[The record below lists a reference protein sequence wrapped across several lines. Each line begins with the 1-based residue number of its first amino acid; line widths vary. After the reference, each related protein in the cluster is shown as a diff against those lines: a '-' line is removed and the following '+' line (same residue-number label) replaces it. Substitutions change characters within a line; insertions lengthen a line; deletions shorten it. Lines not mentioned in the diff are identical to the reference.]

1 MVPQCPFRPTVHQL
15 RDGDLPVCVQAVL
28 NTWARNLAVVVHC
41 RASYHRGPLAAAA
54 LARRLCNLELTAIWR
69 TLSEARV
76 IWPGFLHQQACHP
89 HNFHSLVD
97 GMRWVENITPDLGLW
112 QDPSAMIQTQSR
124 IDDAANQTC
133 LRID

>member
-1 MVPQCPFRPTVHQL
+1 MVPQCPLRPTVHQL

-76 IWPGFLHQQACHP
+76 IWPGFLQQRARHDSRSR
-89 HNFHSLVD
+89 SLVD
-97 GMRWVENITPDLGLW
+97 GMRWAEKITPDLGLW
-112 QDPSAMIQTQSR
+112 QDLLP
-124 IDDAANQTC
+124 
-133 LRID
+133 